1 MKSMN
6 SPLVLLAAL
15 LLLTSLGAA
24 QTSRLDDFESL
35 QSWKVI
41 KSDGV
46 ELSVSLVPGQS
57 GQAIRLD
64 FDFIAGAG
72 YCGIQK
78 QIPMV
83 LPENYRFTYS
93 IRGEAPVNNLEFKL
107 LDASGDNVWWL
118 IRRNYDFPPQWTRT
132 VIKKRHLSFA
142 WGPTPDQT
150 LRQFDKIEF
159 MISSATGGKGAIYL
173 DDFFFQALP
182 PVAAHLPQPHISAD
196 SSHEQLNSLSDGDP
210 AMRWQSTA
218 TPEEQSLNL
227 DYGKIVELG
236 GLIIDW
242 DNRHYAQRYRV
253 QGSLDGSLW
262 ETLYEVQ
269 KGKPGRAWL
278 YMPEVDARYL
288 RLELQES
295 NLQQGYAISEITGQ
309 EIRFSETAEAF
320 YTAIAAQQPQGLF
333 PRYWLQRQSYWTVVG
348 VNNDSKEALINQDGM
363 VEIDKTC
370 FSIEPMILHQD
381 KLYTWHDVR
390 TEQHLEQGHLPLAR
404 VQWRD
409 LPVSLDIEAFAAG
422 EAGAS
427 WLSLSYTLTNTGPE
441 QQKVDFYLALRP
453 FQVNPPWQFLNWPGG
468 TAPIKSID
476 YAGQT
481 ATVNGDKKIIF
492 IDAPA
497 GFGATCLDAGDIS
510 EWILQNRLPETALA
524 SDVHG
529 FASAAARYSLQLA
542 PGAAQTVH
550 VLVPFH
556 SSAIPLLPADHNAVA
571 GSRRQT
577 TEFWREKIDTFDIK
591 VPAMAQDLIETVR
604 ANLAYVLINRDG
616 PGIQP
621 GSRSYERSWIRDGA
635 LTSASLLRFGIREEV
650 RDYLAW
656 YSRHIYPNGKVPCV
670 VDRRGADPV
679 PENDSNG
686 AYLFAM
692 LQYFRFTA
700 DTAFLRLHYPTIRR
714 TAAYLDTLTLQRL
727 QPRFINSGSDSLD
740 AFYGLVPESIS
751 HEGYSAKPM
760 HSYWD
765 NFFTLRGYIDAVEIA
780 HLLGQYEDEKW
791 LMRSRDHFYSNLYA
805 SLQRAMRY
813 KKIDYI
819 PGCVELGDFDATST
833 AIAIYPGNQWLNL
846 PQPQGQNT
854 FDRYYNFFKDRRQNQ
869 ITWREY
875 TPYETR
881 LIGAFVRIGQPQ
893 RAHALLDFFM
903 ADRRPAGWRHWAEV
917 VWRDA
922 ELPRFIGDMP
932 HTWVGTDFINA
943 MRTFF
948 LYEDEARE
956 ALVLGAG
963 LRPEWLNDPQGVS
976 VNGMPTYYGTI
987 DYRYQKTKKGYAIEV
1002 SGALTV
1008 PRGGVIVQLPEG
1020 IQSTRVFCN
1029 GKKIRVDRSGAVVVH
1044 ALPAVINVK

>member
-1 MKSMN
+1 MKSLHTL
-6 SPLVLLAAL
+6 LVLLAAVL
-15 LLLTSLGAA
+15 LFCRQGVA
-24 QTSRLDDFESL
+24 QTSLLDDFESL
-35 QSWKVI
+35 QTWKVI

-46 ELSVSLVPGQS
+46 ELSVSLVPGQT

-64 FDFIAGAG
+64 FNFVAGAG

-83 LPENYRFTYS
+83 LPENYRFSYS

-118 IRRNYDFPPQWTRT
+118 IRRNYAFPPQWTRT
-132 VIKKRHLSFA
+132 AIKKRHLSFA

-159 MISSATGGKGAIYL
+159 MISSATGGKGSIYL

-182 PVAAHLPQPHISAD
+182 PAAGQLPQPQITAG
-196 SSHEQLNSLSDGDP
+196 SSSTPLSMLNDADP
-210 AMRWQSTA
+210 ATA
-218 TPEEQSLNL
+218 WRSDPAAEAQLLTL
-227 DYGKIVELG
+227 DYGRIVELG

-242 DNRHYAQRYRV
+242 DSRNFAEQYRV
-253 QGSLDGSLW
+253 QGSLDGSSW

-295 NLQQGYAISEITGQ
+295 SQGQGYAISEMTGQ
-309 EIRFSETAEAF
+309 EIRFSESPEAF

-363 VEIDKTC
+363 VEIDKSC
-370 FSIEPMILHQD
+370 FSIEPMIYHQD

-390 TEQHLEQGHLPLAR
+390 TGQQLEQGHLPLAR
-404 VQWRD
+404 VQWRG
-409 LPVSLDIEAFAAG
+409 LPVSLDVEAYAAG
-422 EAGAS
+422 EAGSS
-427 WLSLSYTLTNTGPE
+427 WLSLSYTVTNTGPAPE
-441 QQKVDFYLALRP
+441 KVDLYLALRP

-468 TAPIKSID
+468 TALIKSID
-476 YAGQT
+476 FAGQT
-481 ATVNGDKKIIF
+481 ATVNGDIKISF

-497 GFGATCLDAGDIS
+497 GFGATCFDAGDIS
-510 EWILQNRLPETALA
+510 EWIRQNRLPETALA
-524 SDVHG
+524 SDAHG
-529 FASAAARYSLQLA
+529 FASAAARYALELA

-556 SSAIPLLPADHNAVA
+556 DSAMPLLPANHNAVA
-571 GSRRQT
+571 ASRRQT
-577 TEFWREKIDTFDIK
+577 TEFWRNKIDTFDIR
-591 VPAMAQDLIETVR
+591 VPALAQDLIETVR

-635 LTSASLLRFGIREEV
+635 LTSATLLRFGIREEV

-686 AYLFAM
+686 EYLFAM

-700 DTAFLRLHYPTIRR
+700 DTAFLRLHYPAIWRA
-714 TAAYLDTLTLQRL
+714 AAYLDTLTLQRL
-727 QPRFINSGSDSLD
+727 QPRFVNSGSDSLD

-765 NFFTLRGYIDAVEIA
+765 NFFTLRGYADAVEIA
-780 HLLGQYEDEKW
+780 HILGHKDDEKW
-791 LMRSRDHFYSNLYA
+791 LTRSRDRFHSNLYA

-846 PQPQGQNT
+846 PQPQAQNT
-854 FDRYYNFFKDRRQNQ
+854 FDRYFDFFENRRADK
-869 ITWREY
+869 ISWREY

-917 VWRDA
+917 VWRDPEA
-922 ELPRFIGDMP
+922 PRFIGDMP

-943 MRTFF
+943 IRTFF

-963 LRPEWLNDPQGVS
+963 LRPEWLNDPQGVA
-976 VNGMPTYYGTI
+976 VQGMPTYYGAI
-987 DYRYQKTKKGYAIEV
+987 DYTYRRTKTGYAIEV
-1002 SGALTV
+1002 GGAITL
-1008 PRGGVIVQLPEG
+1008 PKGGVIVRLPEG
-1020 IQSTRVFCN
+1020 FQSRRVYHN
-1029 GKKIRVDRSGAVVVH
+1029 GKKIKADRCGEVVVR
-1044 ALPAVINVK
+1044 ALPAVIDVK